1 MAWCLVVLG
10 WWFLVARRF
19 DPERAGPLYKLVY
32 EALAADASTQAT
44 VAVPSPGWSSSLSL
58 VCSIYCGLG
67 W

>member
-44 VAVPSPGWSSSLSL
+44 VAVP
-58 VCSIYCGLG
+58 
-67 W
+67 